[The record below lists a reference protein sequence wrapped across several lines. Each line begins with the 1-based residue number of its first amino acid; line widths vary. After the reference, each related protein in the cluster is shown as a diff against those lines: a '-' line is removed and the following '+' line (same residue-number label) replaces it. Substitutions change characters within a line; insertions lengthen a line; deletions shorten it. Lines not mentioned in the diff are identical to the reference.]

1 VDDPVAAAAMLHQVQ
16 QVQDRTFKAGPK
28 EWLVQ
33 MAWAGWVLL
42 FIPPFD
48 FVGGEIW
55 GPVVLV
61 SSAAGTIVCYRYYLR
76 GYGRVH
82 PLAPKQWRVWLVWS
96 PWYAAWIVFANVFK
110 DRTPV
115 AATIA
120 AVASAAPLL
129 GYALRNRRRAARQ

>member
-1 VDDPVAAAAMLHQVQ
+1 MGDEVAAAATLHQLRRIQ
-16 QVQDRTFKAGPK
+16 QRTVRKGPQ

-33 MAWAGWVLL
+33 LAWALWVLV

-48 FVGGEIW
+48 LIRGNIW

-61 SSAAGTIVCYRYYLR
+61 SSALGTVICWCYYYR
-76 GYGRVH
+76 GYSRIH
-82 PLAPKQWRVWLVWS
+82 PLTGKQWRVWLFWS
-96 PWYAAWIVFANVFK
+96 PWYGAWIVFANVFK
-110 DRTPV
+110 DRISV

-129 GYALRNRRRAARQ
+129 GYALLNRRRAARE